1 MAYITIA
8 KEVYRAVSNKVF
20 EWGFIPV
27 GLFSNTYKNKKEKA
41 TDDFTHLS
49 PTVVFPYKISNK
61 FIEDFER
68 IMDFVEYNHINLQ
81 PIDI

>member
-1 MAYITIA
+1 MRLFKNIRYI
-8 KEVYRAVSNKVF
+8 K
-20 EWGFIPV
+20 
-27 GLFSNTYKNKKEKA
+27 KA

-49 PTVVFPYKISNK
+49 PTVDFPCELSSK